1 MPSWGGTSVRLATDQ
16 IGQFL
21 GSQVVAHAR
30 IAFPLGIDWHIELR
44 SATQAFNW
52 FEFVLRRQRRER
64 LLLAGQVADWARKG
78 LVRLQSVPPINEAVD
93 VMRRRADRLE
103 MIKQHVK

>member
-1 MPSWGGTSVRLATDQ
+1 LS
-16 IGQFL
+16 
-21 GSQVVAHAR
+21 
-30 IAFPLGIDWHIELR
+30 
-44 SATQAFNW
+44 
-52 FEFVLRRQRRER
+52 RQRRER
-64 LLLAGQVADWARKG
+64 LLLAGQVAEWARKG